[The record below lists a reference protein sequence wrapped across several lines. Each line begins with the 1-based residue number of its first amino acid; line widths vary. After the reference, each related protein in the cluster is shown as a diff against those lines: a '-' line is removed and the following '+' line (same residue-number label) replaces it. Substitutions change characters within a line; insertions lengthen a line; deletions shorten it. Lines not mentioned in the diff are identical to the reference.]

1 MTGRIMARVPAD
13 CVYSQMDRKMCLV
26 DLGTKEDVIKAI
38 QEADDEN
45 VTYCDF
51 GTRPAPKDPLAMVK
65 RVIDKFGNP
74 GISVEEVISHA
85 TRQGMTESEARKCI
99 SILCEKAEAIMTKR
113 GEVMLV

>member
-13 CVYSQMDRKMCLV
+13 CVYRQMDAKVCLV

-51 GTRPAPKDPLAMVK
+51 GTRPAPKGPLTTVK
-65 RVIDKFGNP
+65 RIIDEFGTP

-99 SILCEKAEAIMTKR
+99 SILCEKAEAIKTSK

>member
-13 CVYSQMDRKMCLV
+13 CVYRQMDAKVCLV

-45 VTYCDF
+45 VTYCDLS
-51 GTRPAPKDPLAMVK
+51 RPSPKSPLATVK
-65 RVIDKFGNP
+65 RVIQEFGNP
-74 GISVEEVISHA
+74 GISVEEVIFHA
-85 TRQGMTESEARKCI
+85 TRRGLTESEVRECI
-99 SILCEKAEAIMTKR
+99 SILCEKAEAIKTLK